1 MRFNHYDERYRY
13 PARADQKG
21 RAKRE
26 AIKRQSDLPH
36 SLVKEQS
43 SLQQNVPHGSCAQSF
58 GRCRVP
64 PTIGKRQA
72 FVGDEDDVHKV
83 AGVNDLMGGRRVM
96 VPSPTPPLRLP
107 YRSTISLA
115 SSPSEMSVSIRRFGC
130 SAYTVA
136 RYRRNRRMAPGG

>member
-43 SLQQNVPHGSCAQSF
+43 ALQQNVPHDTCAEPF
-58 GRCRVP
+58 GHCRVP
-64 PTIGKRQA
+64 PAIGKRQE
-72 FVGDEDDVHKV
+72 FVEGEADGHKMQ
-83 AGVNDLMGGRRVM
+83 AAMIHMGG
-96 VPSPTPPLRLP
+96 SW
-107 YRSTISLA
+107 
-115 SSPSEMSVSIRRFGC
+115 
-130 SAYTVA
+130 
-136 RYRRNRRMAPGG
+136 GGG

>member
-64 PTIGKRQA
+64 PAIGKRQA
-72 FVGDEDDVHKV
+72 FVGDEDDAHKV

-96 VPSPTPPLRLP
+96 VPSPTPPLRL
-107 YRSTISLA
+107 
-115 SSPSEMSVSIRRFGC
+115 
-130 SAYTVA
+130 
-136 RYRRNRRMAPGG
+136 GGSGVRPIPWRDTGETGEW